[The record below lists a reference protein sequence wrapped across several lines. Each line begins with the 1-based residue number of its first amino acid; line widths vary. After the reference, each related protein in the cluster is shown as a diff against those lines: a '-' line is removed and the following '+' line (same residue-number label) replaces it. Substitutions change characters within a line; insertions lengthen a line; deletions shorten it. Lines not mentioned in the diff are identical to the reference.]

1 MKEKL
6 QIQTSGS
13 IGCACNFAKVRV
25 HYDIVWF
32 FASVHIKLGK
42 IFPNN
47 SHCVDLPKIV
57 LSGLNECMFIDQ

>member
-25 HYDIVWF
+25 HYVWF

-57 LSGLNECMFIDQ
+57 LSGLNECMLIDQ